1 MAFVHT
7 HKDGSFWF
15 TSQESISKIDRGD
28 IDAMSPGFTSEEVS
42 SKDARNRLV
51 EHWSRQEPSV
61 EEDVGDEDEK
71 DVKKPIKK
79 VKATPSD
86 DAAVVATPTPEDERA
101 Q

>member
-15 TSQESISKIDRGD
+15 TSQENISKIDRGD

-42 SKDARNRLV
+42 SKVARNRLV

-61 EEDVGDEDEK
+61 EEDVGGGDEK
-71 DVKKPIKK
+71 DEKKPTKK
-79 VKATPSD
+79 DEAD
-86 DAAVVATPTPEDERA
+86 RNEVVEATPTPEDERA